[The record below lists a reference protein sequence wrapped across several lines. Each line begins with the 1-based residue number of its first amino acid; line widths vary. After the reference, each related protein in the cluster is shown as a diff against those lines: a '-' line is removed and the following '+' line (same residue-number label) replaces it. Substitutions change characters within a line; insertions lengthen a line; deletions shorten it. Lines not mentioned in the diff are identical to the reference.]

1 MAPTTK
7 AKSKSKAKSKAKTKN
22 APADAPLEIV
32 YEELVEMMMR
42 HAPPF
47 RTDIACM
54 SGGKK
59 SFQLTVPK
67 PVAVPG
73 VYGGKPVDL
82 QMAAAIL
89 QKDFVGFYLMCLY
102 MNDALKKKLSP
113 ALLKLLKGKTCFHLK
128 RLDDG
133 LRKNIAAALELG
145 KKSYSARGWM

>member
-47 RTDIACM
+47 RTDIVCM